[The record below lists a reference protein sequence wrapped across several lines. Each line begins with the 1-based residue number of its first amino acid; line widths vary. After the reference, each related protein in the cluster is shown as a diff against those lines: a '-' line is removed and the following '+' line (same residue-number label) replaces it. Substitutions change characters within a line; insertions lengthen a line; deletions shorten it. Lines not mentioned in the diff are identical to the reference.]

1 MKSVAIYIDVPTAT
15 FRQSHAREYG
25 KTYLYPPHSTVY
37 GLLLSLEAQVQAL
50 QAQVGQQ

>member
-1 MKSVAIYIDVPTAT
+1 MKLVAIYIDVPTAT

-37 GLLLSLEAQVQAL
+37 GLLLSFFYYSAWL
-50 QAQVGQQ
+50 GKNYF